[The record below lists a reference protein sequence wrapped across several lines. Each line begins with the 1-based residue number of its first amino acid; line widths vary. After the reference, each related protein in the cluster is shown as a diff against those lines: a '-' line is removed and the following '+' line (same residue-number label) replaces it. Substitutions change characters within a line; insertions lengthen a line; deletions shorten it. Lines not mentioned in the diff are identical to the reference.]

1 MPIRCIVQD
10 CPSVSESEYQPEP
23 GWRALKVSE
32 INNGGILISVGQGS
46 MCVTCLEA
54 GRLPPLRSAADQ
66 VVAPPK
72 PEPKPEK
79 PAAEE
84 LEEVEAEEVEAED
97 ITPAP
102 EQLGGSPPPAQEQG
116 EELGIGGLAGSDDLG
131 VDPLPE
137 AAFSVSG
144 HGPVEA
150 PIAEGAAPGPQGS
163 PPPAPAPTAPEPG
176 RPHRRRSKRST

>member
-72 PEPKPEK
+72 P
-79 PAAEE
+79 AAEE
-84 LEEVEAEEVEAED
+84 VEELEEVEAED

-102 EQLGGSPPPAQEQG
+102 EQLGGSKPPAQEQG
-116 EELGIGGLAGSDDLG
+116 EQLGIGGLAGSDDLG

-163 PPPAPAPTAPEPG
+163 PPPAPAPAAPEPG